1 MKTTPS
7 LQAAHDASAGRAVRM
22 VRLHHVLVAMP
33 VASIVAQKA
42 GYAGAAEAFLVLAF
56 VVFGL
61 VMATALL
68 VSHVSF
74 ADVKRAV
81 KVKFGGKDKAGPG
94 Q

>member
-1 MKTTPS
+1 MKTTPT

-42 GYAGAAEAFLVLAF
+42 GYADAAEALLVLAF
-56 VVFGL
+56 VVIGL

-74 ADVKRAV
+74 ADMKRAV
-81 KVKFGGKDKAGPG
+81 KAKFGRNDASGS
-94 Q
+94 